1 MIVIII
7 ICIVLS
13 ALFSSSETAFASVN
27 KIRLKSMADQGD
39 KRALKALHIAEHYED
54 SLTAIL
60 VGNNIV
66 NIGASSLATVVFT
79 QWVGSAGPAVSTVAM
94 TILVLIFG
102 EVLPKSYAKSH
113 AEKLALSVA
122 SALSA
127 FTIIMTPFVKIFDLL
142 SRALKPKTEA
152 PSVTEDELKY
162 IIDEIEEEGVLEE
175 QESDLVLSALQFDET
190 TVNDILI
197 PRVKIVGVS
206 SEATTDEICE
216 MFLHSHFSRFPV
228 YEKSMDNIIGMIT
241 SRDFFRLEHGMF
253 HSVSEILQDVIYI
266 PATKAISDSLKEMQR
281 SKTHMAVVVDQYGGT
296 KGIVTLEDIIEEL
309 VGDIYDESDEIVHE
323 FVRTAPHCY
332 TIVGTFSIGRRRYS
346 VPDAGGSVNL
356 RWRMGHRTV
365 GAYSRSRR
373 NGSSWNISV
382 SGSGNRQPICYKN
395 RLAGISGTKRRTES
409 ITISS
414 VYGESRPPSIGTRVC
429 FFIFSCTSAKS
440 ML

>member
-127 FTIIMTPFVKIFDLL
+127 FTIIMTPFVKIFDVL

-206 SEATTDEICE
+206 SEAT
-216 MFLHSHFSRFPV
+216 RFPV

-332 TIVGTFSIGRRRYS
+332 TIVGTFSISDMRDALDEEDIPSQMPEAASTS
-346 VPDAGGSVNL
+346 VGGWVTELLGHIPEVGETVQVGTFQFQVLETDNQSVTKIAL
-356 RWRMGHRTV
+356 Q
-365 GAYSRSRR
+365 
-373 NGSSWNISV
+373 V
-382 SGSGNRQPICYKN
+382 SPEQKEEPK
-395 RLAGISGTKRRTES
+395 
-409 ITISS
+409 
-414 VYGESRPPSIGTRVC
+414 V
-429 FFIFSCTSAKS
+429 
-440 ML
+440 

>member
-66 NIGASSLATVVFT
+66 NIVASSLATVVFT

-228 YEKSMDNIIGMIT
+228 
-241 SRDFFRLEHGMF
+241 
-253 HSVSEILQDVIYI
+253 
-266 PATKAISDSLKEMQR
+266 
-281 SKTHMAVVVDQYGGT
+281 
-296 KGIVTLEDIIEEL
+296 
-309 VGDIYDESDEIVHE
+309 
-323 FVRTAPHCY
+323 
-332 TIVGTFSIGRRRYS
+332 
-346 VPDAGGSVNL
+346 
-356 RWRMGHRTV
+356 
-365 GAYSRSRR
+365 
-373 NGSSWNISV
+373 
-382 SGSGNRQPICYKN
+382 
-395 RLAGISGTKRRTES
+395 
-409 ITISS
+409 
-414 VYGESRPPSIGTRVC
+414 
-429 FFIFSCTSAKS
+429 
-440 ML
+440 

>member
-127 FTIIMTPFVKIFDLL
+127 FTIIITPFVKIFR
-142 SRALKPKTEA
+142 S
-152 PSVTEDELKY
+152 
-162 IIDEIEEEGVLEE
+162 EER
-175 QESDLVLSALQFDET
+175 
-190 TVNDILI
+190 
-197 PRVKIVGVS
+197 RVG
-206 SEATTDEICE
+206 
-216 MFLHSHFSRFPV
+216 
-228 YEKSMDNIIGMIT
+228 
-241 SRDFFRLEHGMF
+241 
-253 HSVSEILQDVIYI
+253 
-266 PATKAISDSLKEMQR
+266 KE
-281 SKTHMAVVVDQYGGT
+281 
-296 KGIVTLEDIIEEL
+296 
-309 VGDIYDESDEIVHE
+309 
-323 FVRTAPHCY
+323 C
-332 TIVGTFSIGRRRYS
+332 
-346 VPDAGGSVNL
+346 
-356 RWRMGHRTV
+356 
-365 GAYSRSRR
+365 RSRW
-373 NGSSWNISV
+373 S
-382 SGSGNRQPICYKN
+382 PYH
-395 RLAGISGTKRRTES
+395 
-409 ITISS
+409 
-414 VYGESRPPSIGTRVC
+414 
-429 FFIFSCTSAKS
+429 
-440 ML
+440 